1 MAMLNKAGRAYARA
15 LIESGALD
23 RSEEW
28 SFTAEDSAALANA
41 AGEGGIA
48 KYHLGEEEDRHLYPF
63 TKRDQDGE
71 LRLHTAALVSISKRA
86 GEREEDDIRDAAESL
101 LREIEAL
108 DQEGGG
114 GDSADGGDGDG
125 GDTGSGNTGS
135 GNPVPS
141 DGSGSSSLE
150 IRKARERALLETL
163 RGKTFETPAF
173 RPRVSSEP
181 AARAIDPSKID
192 VEARTVEF
200 PCSSEAEIERW
211 FGIEI
216 LDHSSGAVRL
226 DRMRANGP
234 LLSEHWGPQIGASK
248 SVSIDQAKRQLI
260 TRCKFGKSS
269 RAEEEW
275 QDVQDDIRTG
285 VSIRYLI
292 HGLRLIEEREG
303 VDVYLITDWEPTHV
317 ALVAEPADISVGIGR
332 ALNDPR
338 QHKSKEGRAM
348 TKKFEDPEGAPD
360 AAAIRAQ
367 VQKEEQERSTEI
379 RGVAKRFRGRLDG
392 IDSLEEKAL
401 NEGWGIERFNAT
413 VVEMLGERTAAQS
426 QPVQPPQSAG
436 IGLSDREAD
445 RWSWMR
451 AIRALVAKESGGGQ
465 NHADI
470 KAAGFEIEVSR
481 AIADKIGDEP
491 KGIFVPYERQILH
504 RTRRRI
510 VPGERT
516 VNKTTAAQGGNLVAT
531 ELMSGN
537 MIDALEA
544 RSQVLGMATIWD
556 GLVGDIN
563 FPKSTTLPTA
573 YHVATEGND
582 ITAESSPGVGLVQG
596 TPRELGV
603 YSDITRKML
612 KQSSVGVDNW
622 VEDRQDTALA
632 LMIEQ
637 MALNGSGLSGQP
649 TGVLQ
654 TANVGAVT
662 KPAGATA
669 AERRANLWK
678 MVVAL
683 KTAIRTA
690 NAEMGRLAFVTN
702 PDVQGLLES
711 AEKAAGNGQYI
722 WIDGEG
728 GGRVAGRQAISTTLC
743 PNNLGGSTDESAI
756 IYGNWAELFVL
767 LWGVRDL
774 TLDRASLSKSGG
786 LRVVSFQDYDIQLAH
801 PESFAAVNDLDV
813 DNDF

>member
-15 LIESGALD
+15 LIEAGALD

-28 SFTAEDSAALANA
+28 SFTADDSAALANA
-41 AGEGGIA
+41 AGTDGVA
-48 KYHLGEEEDRHLYPF
+48 KYHLGEEEERHLYPF
-63 TKRDQDGE
+63 TKRDSEGE
-71 LRLHTAALVSISKRA
+71 LRLHTAALVSIAQRA
-86 GEREEDDIRDAAESL
+86 GEREEDDIRDAAEAL

-108 DQEGGG
+108 DQDNAGA
-114 GDSADGGDGDG
+114 DAADGGDSSDGDG
-125 GDTGSGNTGS
+125 GA
-135 GNPVPS
+135 
-141 DGSGSSSLE
+141 SGSKPPVFIPAGLNSLPRHVRE
-150 IRKARERALLETL
+150 ARERALLETL
-163 RGKTFETPAF
+163 RGKVFETPAY
-173 RPRVSSEP
+173 RPRAKTAP
-181 AARAIDPSKID
+181 GDRMLDPSKID
-192 VEARTVEF
+192 VEGRTVEMSV
-200 PCSSEAEIERW
+200 SSEIEVDRW
-211 FGIEI
+211 FGFEI
-216 LDHSSGAVRL
+216 LDHSPGSIRL
-226 DRMRANGP
+226 ERLQANGP
-234 LLSEHWGPQIGASK
+234 LLSEHWGPQIGATK
-248 SVSIDQAKRQLI
+248 SVQLDQASRRLVA
-260 TRCKFGKSS
+260 RCKFGKSL

-292 HGLRLIEEREG
+292 HGLRLEEEREG
-303 VDVYLITDWEPTHV
+303 VEIYRVTDWEPTHI
-317 ALVAEPADISVGIGR
+317 ALVAEPADITVGVGR
-332 ALNDPR
+332 SLNDSR
-338 QHKSKEGRAM
+338 ARESKEGRTM
-348 TKKFEDPEGAPD
+348 NKKFEEGEAAPD

-367 VQKEEQERSTEI
+367 VKKEELDRTREI
-379 RGVAKRFRGRLDG
+379 RTVGAKFRGRLEG
-392 IDSLEEKAL
+392 IEALEEKAL
-401 NEGWGIERFNAT
+401 NEGWAIDRFNES
-413 VVEMLGERTAAQS
+413 VVEMLGERSAAQS
-426 QPVQPPQSAG
+426 QPVQPPQSAS

-465 NHADI
+465 NHQDV
-470 KAAGFEIEVSR
+470 KAAGFELEVSR
-481 AIADKIGDEP
+481 AIADKVGDEP
-491 KGIFVPYERQILH
+491 KGIFVPYERQLLH
-504 RTRRRI
+504 RSRRRI
-510 VPGERT
+510 VDGERT
-516 VNKTTAAQGGNLVAT
+516 VNKAVAASGGNLVAT
-531 ELMSGN
+531 DLMSGN

-544 RSQVLGMATIWD
+544 RSQVLALATIWD

-573 YHVATEGND
+573 YHVATEGNAL
-582 ITAESSPGVGLVQG
+582 TAESSPGVGIVQG

-612 KQSSVGVDNW
+612 KQSSVGIDRW

-632 LMIEQ
+632 LKIEQ
-637 MALNGSGLSGQP
+637 MALNGSGLLGEP

-654 TANVGAVT
+654 TALVEAVA

-711 AEKAAGNGQYI
+711 AEKAAGNGQYM
-722 WIDGEG
+722 WIDGDS

-743 PNNLGGSTDESAI
+743 PNNLGAGTDESAI
-756 IYGNWAELFVL
+756 IFGNWAELFVL

-774 TLDRASLSKSGG
+774 TLDRASLSTSGG

-801 PESFAAVNDLDV
+801 PESFAAVDDLDV